1 MSALPLWLAGGV
13 VLGLAYFALIRR
25 SAALIVSARGGPW
38 LALALGLL
46 RLGGLA
52 AVLFLAALQG
62 AGPLLAMALGVLAGR
77 VAVMRGAV

>member
-1 MSALPLWLAGGV
+1 MSVLALWLAGGV

-25 SAALIVSARGGPW
+25 SAALIVSPRGGPW
-38 LALALGLL
+38 LALGLGLV
-46 RLGGLA
+46 RMGGLA
-52 AVLFLAALQG
+52 AMLLLAVLQG